1 MSPLF
6 AQAVHHAIQRDAR
19 YRPEAYELVRLALGH
34 ASELFRKG
42 EEDQHVSGQELLE
55 GFRQYVLA
63 EFGPM
68 TLTTLHQWGLQ
79 EGLDVGHIVYNLIEV
94 GYFGKNEGDSLEDFG
109 GGYAFET
116 AFMEPFLPQ
125 KTRPSP
131 DEAPAADA
139 S

>member
-19 YRPEAYELVRLALGH
+19 YSPEAYDLVRVALNH

-55 GFRQYVLA
+55 GFRQYVIK

-68 TLTTLHQWGLQ
+68 ALTILHQWGLNR
-79 EGLDVGHIVYNLIEV
+79 GLEVGHIVYNLIEI
-94 GYFGKNEGDSLEDFG
+94 GYFGKNDGDSLEDFY
-109 GGYAFET
+109 GGYDFNT
-116 AFMEPFLPQ
+116 AFTEPFLPSKDRQ
-125 KTRPSP
+125 T
-131 DEAPAADA
+131 AP
-139 S
+139 